1 MKTSRLLA
9 PAAMA
14 MAMFVGIAAAHAFGS
29 PGDPRSHGDHS
40 AITAPSPSFESA
52 AAASATAHDGT
63 TYDSRV
69 RVPRQPP
76 KFLIAR

>member
-1 MKTSRLLA
+1 MKNSRLLA

-14 MAMFVGIAAAHAFGS
+14 IAMFAGIAAAHALGS
-29 PGDPRSHGDHS
+29 PGDPRSQGDFS

-63 TYDSRV
+63 IYDSRV
-69 RVPRQPP
+69 RVPRKPG
-76 KFLIAR
+76 KFINAR

>member
-14 MAMFVGIAAAHAFGS
+14 LAMFAGIAAAHALGS
-29 PGDPRSHGDHS
+29 PGDARAHGDFS

-63 TYDSRV
+63 NYDSRV
-69 RVPRQPP
+69 RVPRKPG
-76 KFLIAR
+76 KFINAR